1 MASVH
6 PVDDHLRLLDLQ
18 VRSDQGEELV
28 LQVPWDRRPF
38 DLEPMLVAGT
48 PLDDPERE
56 VSASPEGHDEDVLE
70 TMLGKAL
77 RHSENP
83 SGAERLVIKVQAPHG
98 KATLYTVHAVG
109 TAEPR
114 VHTPY
119 PRAGN
124 PLAEDRLRAYHAT
137 EEPEWFCDGSS
148 TLSCCEAAR
157 DTPMQVDW
165 VAV

>member
-6 PVDDHLRLLDLQ
+6 PVDDHLRLLDLK
-18 VRSDQGEELV
+18 VRSDRGEELL
-28 LQVPWDRRPF
+28 LQVPWDRRAF

-48 PLDDPERE
+48 VHDDDGRE
-56 VSASPEGHDEDVLE
+56 VSASPEGADQDVLE
-70 TMLGKAL
+70 VPLGKAL
-77 RHSENP
+77 RHAQNHD
-83 SGAERLVIKVQAPHG
+83 GAASIGLQVDGPKGAIH
-98 KATLYTVHAVG
+98 YTVSCIGLH
-109 TAEPR
+109 EPQ

-124 PLAEDRLRAYHAT
+124 ALAEERLRAYHLS

-148 TLSCCEAAR
+148 TLACCVSAR
-157 DTPMQVDW
+157 ETPDDVAW